1 VADRQSQREFIVFTA
16 AVTALGAISID
27 VMLPAFADVRAAYEL
42 IESRTALIVTMYLLG
57 TGIGQFVYGPLA
69 DRFGRVPTLRIG
81 LTIYIVAS
89 FITTIAPT
97 FFVMLVSRF
106 IWGLGAA
113 GARVITVAIVRDR
126 YSGNEMARI
135 MAGIMALF
143 FMVPAVAPLLGRVVL
158 LGFGWRA
165 TFAVGGIMAI
175 GIFAWSFRLSESLNP
190 DDRRAID
197 LKAIWGSAKE
207 VWATKSTR
215 GYGLALMFGFGAF
228 FPFLGSSERII
239 GDLYGRPAQFAWW
252 FSLISIIQG
261 AVSITMMRILRT
273 VPAQRLLTVALTLDL
288 SVAVIFVT
296 WSLASDGLPPFAAFF
311 IMLTVMVS
319 GNAVMISVLNSLAM
333 EHVGRLAGTAAA
345 VLGTLTFIGGSFLA
359 AITDRLITD
368 NVTPFAT
375 GFLVGISA
383 AVVTILWTRRVTA

>member
-1 VADRQSQREFIVFTA
+1 MADRQSQREFIAFTA

-27 VMLPAFADVRAAYEL
+27 VMLPAFADVRAAYGL

-81 LTIYIVAS
+81 LTIFIVAS

-106 IWGLGAA
+106 IWGLGGA
-113 GARVITVAIVRDR
+113 GARVISVAIVRDR

-143 FMVPAVAPLLGRVVL
+143 FMVPAVAPLLGRAVL
-158 LGFGWRA
+158 LGFNWRA
-165 TFAVGGIMAI
+165 TFAVGGIMAV

-197 LKAIWGSAKE
+197 LKAIWESTKE
-207 VWATKSTR
+207 VWATKSAR

-252 FSLISIIQG
+252 FGLISIIQG

-288 SVAVIFVT
+288 SVAAMFVT

-319 GNAVMISVLNSLAM
+319 VNALMISVLNSLAM

-359 AITDRLITD
+359 AITDRLIT
-368 NVTPFAT
+368 NNITPFAT